1 LRYALTLKGRNTIY
15 NPYPARSI
23 YPNRKTREKDQKAQR
38 ARGTSLS
45 RSQGMFFLIRK
56 KNKY

>member
-1 LRYALTLKGRNTIY
+1 MIY
-15 NPYPARSI
+15 NPYLIRLI
-23 YPNRKTREKDQKAQR
+23 YPNRRTLEKGRKAQR

-45 RSQGMFFLIRK
+45 RSRKTFFPIRK